1 MGNRALNGLRW
12 KRTSRAGTGLLIMA
26 ALVALVAT
34 LLCSQPARADDS
46 ASGADSAL
54 PVEVHGFVSQGFIK
68 TTENNYLA
76 ESKRGSFE
84 FSEVAINFSKDL
96 TDRMRVGMQLFTHDL
111 GPLGNYRT
119 RFDWFYLDY
128 RFQDWFGV
136 RAGRTKLPFG
146 LYNESSDID
155 AARVPILL
163 PQSVYPVSNRDYLLA
178 QTGTEVYGN
187 VPLGP
192 VGTLE
197 YRLYGGTVFFD
208 TADASTGLTNVTVPY
223 IIGGR
228 LMWQTPLEGLQVGG
242 SVQKLRIDA
251 EVPAAQV
258 ALLQMSGGLAPG
270 VTGALPIHVP
280 ALLGVA
286 SAEYSAHDLLLAAE
300 YSRWRLTV
308 ESPVPAFAT
317 EAITSERFYLMSAYH
332 VRPWFTPGLYY
343 SVLFP
348 DTTDRSGR
356 RPPTGQPDAPP
367 VGRAAY
373 QHDLGVTLR
382 FDVNP
387 YWIVK
392 VEGHRMHGT
401 AGLTSSLNDNASLSS
416 LTKDWGVFLVKT
428 TAYF

>member
-1 MGNRALNGLRW
+1 
-12 KRTSRAGTGLLIMA
+12 
-26 ALVALVAT
+26 
-34 LLCSQPARADDS
+34 
-46 ASGADSAL
+46 
-54 PVEVHGFVSQGFIK
+54 VEVHGFVSQGFIK

-76 ESKRGSFE
+76 DSKRGSFE
-84 FSEVAINFSKDL
+84 FSEVALNFSKNL

-128 RFQDWFGV
+128 RFWDWLGV

-146 LYNESSDID
+146 LYNESSDTD

-178 QTGTEVYGN
+178 QTGAEVYGN
-187 VPLGP
+187 LQIGSA
-192 VGTLE
+192 GALE

-208 TADASTGLTNVTVPY
+208 TADVTTTLSNVKVPY
-223 IIGGR
+223 IFGGR
-228 LMWQTPLEGLQVGG
+228 LMWQTPLEGLQLGG

-251 EVPAAQV
+251 EVPAAEV
-258 ALLQMSGGLAPG
+258 TALQTSGRLPAGLMGPLPLRAP
-270 VTGALPIHVP
+270 V
-280 ALLGVA
+280 LLGVA
-286 SAEYSAHDLLLAAE
+286 SAEYSARDWLLAAE
-300 YSRWRLTV
+300 YSRWHSTV

-317 EAITSERFYLMSAYH
+317 EAMTSEHFYLMSSYH

-348 DTTDRSGR
+348 DASDRAGHE
-356 RPPTGQPDAPP
+356 PANVKPDAPP
-367 VGRAAY
+367 RGRSAY
-373 QHDLGVTLR
+373 QHDLAVTLR

-387 YWIVK
+387 YWLVK
-392 VEGHRMHGT
+392 LEGHRMHGT
-401 AGLTSSLNDNASLSS
+401 AGLSSSLNDNAPLYS
-416 LTKDWGVFLVKT
+416 LTRDWGVLLVKT